1 MQPSW
6 MIYGAYGYSGEL
18 IAREAATRGMTP
30 ILAGRN
36 EAKLRPLANE
46 LGLGFRVFDLADG
59 KAARRE
65 LEDMTAVLN
74 CAGPFSQTAR
84 PMLNACLDSQTH
96 YFDITGEIE
105 VFELAHD
112 PATSTRARQAG
123 ILVCPGVG
131 FDVVPTDCLAA
142 QLKKALPEA
151 TRLTLAFQSRSKLS
165 PGTAKTTVEGAA
177 ELCKVRET
185 GRIQDTYARSRTID
199 FGEGERSTMTIAW
212 GDVSTAYYTTG
223 IGTITV
229 CIPASR
235 KTFKRVRRM
244 QRLRWVMARPVVQNW
259 LKRRIEQKVSG
270 PSKEERSENP
280 TLLWGQVSDEAG
292 QQRTA
297 RFRTPNG
304 YEVTIEAPLAIIE
317 TVLAGKTTILGS
329 VTPSQLMGDDF
340 VWQLPGVTPLEWV
353 D

>member
-18 IAREAATRGMTP
+18 IAREAVARGMTP

-36 EAKLRPLANE
+36 ETKLRPLANE

-59 KAARRE
+59 KAALRE

-74 CAGPFSQTAR
+74 CAGPFSHTAR

-151 TRLTLAFQSRSKLS
+151 TQLTLAFQSRSKLS

-177 ELCKVRET
+177 ELCKVRVG
-185 GRIQDTYARSRTID
+185 GRIQDIYARSRP
-199 FGEGERSTMTIAW
+199 S
-212 GDVSTAYYTTG
+212 
-223 IGTITV
+223 IT
-229 CIPASR
+229 
-235 KTFKRVRRM
+235 KM
-244 QRLRWVMARPVVQNW
+244 
-259 LKRRIEQKVSG
+259 
-270 PSKEERSENP
+270 
-280 TLLWGQVSDEAG
+280 
-292 QQRTA
+292 
-297 RFRTPNG
+297 
-304 YEVTIEAPLAIIE
+304 
-317 TVLAGKTTILGS
+317 
-329 VTPSQLMGDDF
+329 
-340 VWQLPGVTPLEWV
+340 
-353 D
+353 